1 MMCSQH
7 LYLPMHKDI
16 YTLLGYIN
24 SIIFEIKKPLL
35 IEEAFLF
42 IGFIVRYQLNTS
54 CIQILV

>member
-1 MMCSQH
+1 MCSQH

-35 IEEAFLF
+35 FEGAFLF
-42 IGFIVRYQLNTS
+42 ISCNVRY
-54 CIQILV
+54 